1 MSESQTNLA
10 WDTLLEL
17 GEGRH
22 GPLHARLSGA
32 IREAI
37 RGGRLPAGSALPP
50 SRELAADLG
59 CSRWVVTEA
68 YAQLAAEGYVEAR
81 VGSGTRVRP
90 LGRAAAADPAAE
102 APPAL
107 APRIDLAPGLPD
119 LRAFPLGRWVAALRS
134 VAGTLPYAELGYPD
148 PAGHPRLR
156 QVLAGYLARVRGAA
170 VDPARVTVCRGVTD
184 GTSRVC
190 QALRAAGVTAVAV
203 EDPGW
208 HRLREAAAGAGLR
221 VVPTRVDGHGL
232 RVGDLDADPAVRA
245 VVVSPTHQFPTGVV
259 LSAERRAALLA
270 WARRVDGLILE
281 DDYDAEFR
289 YDRRPVGTMQGADR
303 SRVVLLG
310 SVSKT
315 LSPALGIGW
324 VVAPPSWVEPLRAAA
339 GPPAGPPTLDQLA
352 FAAFLQAGSYDRH
365 LRAARKRYRQRRD
378 RLVRA
383 LAERLPGAR
392 LLGVAAGLHLVVL
405 LDDAV
410 DCAEV
415 VSRAGPPACGSPTST
430 PTGAATT
437 PSAPAWSS
445 ATATS
450 PTPSWRRR
458 WRCWRRRCPASA
470 LHSSQMQ
477 TILSTST
484 FDTSRSTR
492 RKTTWPTPRT
502 PPRRSR
508 PRSWT
513 ASARARRP

>member
-1 MSESQTNLA
+1 MSRSQTNLA

-17 GEGRH
+17 GGGPQ

-37 RGGRLPAGSALPP
+37 RGGRLPAGGALPP

-68 YAQLAAEGYVEAR
+68 YAQLVAEGYLEAR

-90 LGRAAAADPAAE
+90 LGRAAAGHLAAE
-102 APPAL
+102 APPAW

-134 VAGTLPYAELGYPD
+134 AATTLSYGELGYPD

-156 QVLAGYLARVRGAA
+156 QVLAGYLARVRGAQ
-170 VDPARVTVCRGVTD
+170 VDPAQVTVCRGVTD
-184 GTSRVC
+184 GTGRLC
-190 QALRAAGVTAVAV
+190 QALRAAGITALAV

-221 VVPTRVDGHGL
+221 VVPTRVDDQGL
-232 RVGDLDADPAVRA
+232 RVGDLDHDPAVRA

-259 LSAERRAALLA
+259 LSAERRGALLD

-289 YDRRPVGTMQGADR
+289 YDRRPVGTMQGTDR
-303 SRVVLLG
+303 SRVALLG

-324 VVAPPSWVEPLRAAA
+324 VVAPPDWVGPLRAAA
-339 GPPAGPPTLDQLA
+339 GQLGWPSTLDQLA

-365 LRAARKRYRQRRD
+365 LRAVRKRYRLRRD
-378 RLVRA
+378 RLVQT

-392 LLGVAAGLHLVVL
+392 LLGVAAGLHLLVL

-410 DCAEV
+410 DCAAV
-415 VSRAGPPACGSPTST
+415 VSRAAAGGMRVANLDTYRCRDDATGPGLVLGYGNLADAQLEEAVSLL
-430 PTGAATT
+430 ATT
-437 PSAPAWSS
+437 V
-445 ATATS
+445 
-450 PTPSWRRR
+450 
-458 WRCWRRRCPASA
+458 ASA
-470 LHSSQMQ
+470 SV
-477 TILSTST
+477 
-484 FDTSRSTR
+484 
-492 RKTTWPTPRT
+492 
-502 PPRRSR
+502 
-508 PRSWT
+508 
-513 ASARARRP
+513 A